1 MTPKRKRRIA
11 MSETDIIEIR
21 ATLDRIERLSLI
33 GAKNVLDVQE
43 AAIYTRLSK
52 QHIYRLTSNKQIPHF
67 KKARKLYF
75 KKSELEDWMLESK
88 VLTEEEVQREAE
100 TYTEAHKRR

>member
-1 MTPKRKRRIA
+1 

-100 TYTEAHKRR
+100 TYTATHKRR

>member
-1 MTPKRKRRIA
+1 

>member
-1 MTPKRKRRIA
+1 

-43 AAIYTRLSK
+43 AAIYTRLSV
-52 QHIYRLTSNKQIPHF
+52 QHLYRLTSNKQIPHF
-67 KKARKLYF
+67 KKSRKLYF

-100 TYTEAHKRR
+100 RYTATHKRR